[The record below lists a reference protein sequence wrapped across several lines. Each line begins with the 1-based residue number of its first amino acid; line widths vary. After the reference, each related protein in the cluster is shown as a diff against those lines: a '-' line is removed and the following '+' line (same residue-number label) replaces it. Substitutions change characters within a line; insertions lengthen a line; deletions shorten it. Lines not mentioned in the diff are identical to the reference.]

1 MIASASDPKRTSR
14 HTLGVTI
21 AGVTK
26 RDVKRKKIGRNERC
40 PCGSDKKYKHCHGSV
55 TARLGAGVEAQLKV
69 ESSRLSS
76 LSEAMEIQ
84 RTKQQGLGR
93 PIISA
98 QMGDTRFVAIKNRL
112 LHSKKWKTFIDFLGD
127 YIKTALGGDDWGN
140 KEIRNK
146 PLEKRHPI
154 LQWYDKVCH
163 HQRKYIKAPGEIYE
177 SPKIGAIAAYY
188 GLAYDLYCLDHNA
201 ELQKKLVERLKNN
214 DNFYGARYEV
224 AVAAILIRA
233 GFTIE
238 FEDENKRGST
248 HCEFTATS
256 RRTGRKFSVECK
268 RRESGSKNGELKLSK
283 LGRTLRAA
291 LLKNANF
298 ERIVFIDLNFPYDP
312 KKHDRFPPHMELALH
327 HIRKFEMN
335 RANAGDLPPSF
346 LFLTNNPVHHHL
358 DDVNVGYAVITDGF
372 KIPEYKTD
380 QPYPLHDA
388 IVNREKHKDIHH
400 LLKSMERY
408 AEIPATF
415 DGQIPEFAFGA
426 AQQRLLVGRHYM
438 VKDGEGHDRV
448 GLMTSAT
455 VNEAERK
462 AYCALALE
470 TGESAIYTWPLLDAE
485 MAAYKSHPDTFFG
498 EISRNSKAETP
509 LELYDFFLRSYEK
522 TPKEK
527 MLEFFAG
534 RPDIEDLRKL
544 SQPELASMYAEH
556 CVSFALAR
564 ESIAA
569 QERPGHQLSEPQPSP
584 ANGDKGR

>member
-1 MIASASDPKRTSR
+1 MAKPDI
-14 HTLGVTI
+14 
-21 AGVTK
+21 
-26 RDVKRKKIGRNERC
+26 KRKKIGRNDRC
-40 PCGSDKKYKHCHGSV
+40 PCGSGKKYKHCHGSV
-55 TARLGAGVEAQLKV
+55 AARSGAEAQAKAEL
-69 ESSRLSS
+69 SRLSS
-76 LSEAMEIQ
+76 FHEAMTLQ

-98 QMGDTRFVAIKNRL
+98 QMGYTRFVAVKNRL

-127 YIKTALGGDDWGN
+127 YIKTAMGGDDWGN

-146 PLEKRHPI
+146 PLEERHPI

-163 HQRKYIKAPGEIYE
+163 QQRKYIKTPGEISE

-201 ELQKKLVERLKNN
+201 ELQKKLIERLKNN

-256 RRTGRKFSVECK
+256 RKTGRKFSVECK
-268 RRESGSKNGELKLSK
+268 HRESGSKNGELKLSK

-291 LLKNANF
+291 LLKKANF

-312 KKHDRFPPHMELALH
+312 KKHDKFPPQMELALH
-327 HIRKFEMN
+327 HIRKFEKN
-335 RANAGDLPPSF
+335 PSNAGDLPSAF
-346 LFLTNNPVHHHL
+346 LFMTNNPIHHHL
-358 DDVNVGYAVITDGF
+358 DDVNVGHAVITDGF
-372 KIPEYKTD
+372 KIPEYKTN

-408 AEIPATF
+408 GEIPVTF
-415 DGQIPEFAFGA
+415 DGEIPEFAFGR

-438 VKDGEGHDRV
+438 VKDAEGHDRV
-448 GLMTSAT
+448 GLMTTAT
-455 VNEAERK
+455 VDEAEHK
-462 AYCALALE
+462 AYCGLTLE
-470 TGESAIYTWPLLDAE
+470 SGESAIYTWPLSDAE

-498 EISRNSKAETP
+498 EVSRNSKAETP
-509 LELYDFFLRSYEK
+509 MELYDCFLRGYEK

-527 MLEFFAG
+527 ILEFFAS
-534 RPDIEDLRKL
+534 RPNIEHLRTL

-556 CVSFALAR
+556 CVNFALAQQR
-564 ESIAA
+564 QAA
-569 QERPGHQLSEPQPSP
+569 QAQPGQQISDGQPSP
-584 ANGDKGR
+584 AKGDEIP